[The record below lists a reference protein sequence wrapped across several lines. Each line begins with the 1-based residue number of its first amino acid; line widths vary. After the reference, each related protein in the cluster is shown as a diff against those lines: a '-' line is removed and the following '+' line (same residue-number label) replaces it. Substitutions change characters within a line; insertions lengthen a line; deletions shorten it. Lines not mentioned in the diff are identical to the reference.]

1 MHIVDFRR
9 HGYIVYHKDSRRV
22 TMVTDSGCVH
32 GGEHGTTVYQVP
44 AGGTEEQQAR
54 TRSPTDQTAGE

>member
-1 MHIVDFRR
+1 
-9 HGYIVYHKDSRRV
+9 
-22 TMVTDSGCVH
+22 MVTDSGCVH

-44 AGGTEEQQAR
+44 AGGAEEQQVR